1 MWILTIAL
9 AVAPTLVVPFVSQ
22 QKDTCGAASLAMVGA
37 YWGHPLPHDEIARE
51 LLEPGLNGIAGSRL
65 ARFARER
72 GLAAAA
78 YQGDLTQLREY
89 ILKGRPMIVAWRMGR
104 GRYHDVVVI
113 GFDATGLHVIVNDP
127 ARGPG
132 RTVTVGD
139 FEKRWA
145 GARHWTLLVMP
156 APP

>member
-22 QKDTCGAASLAMVGA
+22 RKDTCGAASLAMVSA

-51 LLEPGLNGIAGSRL
+51 LLESERGIAGSRL
-65 ARFARER
+65 AHFARER
-72 GLAAAA
+72 GLTAVA
-78 YQGDLTQLREY
+78 YEGDLTQLREY
-89 ILKGRPMIVAWRMGR
+89 VLKGRPMIVAWRMGS

-127 ARGPG
+127 ARGAG
-132 RTVTVGD
+132 RTITVEV

-145 GARHWTLLVMP
+145 GAGHWTLLVMP
-156 APP
+156 GPR